1 MVGHGEVEAYRILLL
16 IVHHLADN
24 PGEVRI
30 EIIRG
35 PRSTTLR
42 IRADRRD
49 TSFLVGRD
57 GRTADSIRVVLAG
70 IGRKAHWPYYLQ
82 IEGDPKIL

>member
-1 MVGHGEVEAYRILLL
+1 MAGHGEAEAYRILLL
-16 IVHHLADN
+16 IVHYLADN
-24 PGEVRI
+24 PGDVRI

-35 PRSTTLR
+35 PRSTTLC

-57 GRTADSIRVVLAG
+57 GRTADSIRVILAG
-70 IGRKAHWPYYLQ
+70 IGRKAHWPYHLE
-82 IEGDPKIL
+82 IEGRERTL

>member
-1 MVGHGEVEAYRILLL
+1 MAGHGEAEAYRILLL

-30 EIIRG
+30 EIVRG
-35 PRSTTLR
+35 PHSTTLR
-42 IRADRRD
+42 INADQRD
-49 TSFLVGRD
+49 TSFLLGRD

-70 IGRKAHWPYYLQ
+70 IGRKAHWPYHLE
-82 IEGDPKIL
+82 IEGDARIL